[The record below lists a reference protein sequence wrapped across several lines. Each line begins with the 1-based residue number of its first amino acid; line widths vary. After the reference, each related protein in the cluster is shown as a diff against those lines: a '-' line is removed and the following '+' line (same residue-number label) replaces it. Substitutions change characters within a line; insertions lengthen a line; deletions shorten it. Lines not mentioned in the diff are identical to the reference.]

1 MGCLTLVN
9 LHMLACWMNMHY
21 KGVILK
27 KQQSKVVKH
36 KEFYKA
42 FSIGFFKAFI
52 ILFLFY
58 RSIVVSFVFALVYGV
73 FNIKFY
79 KKKHLEDWRWQMNL
93 EFREVMTSVSSAL
106 NAGYSVENSFK
117 EAKEDLVLLYGNN
130 SVMVK
135 ELDKINSQIMLNRPL
150 EIVLTEFAQYCQVED
165 ISNFAE
171 VFYTAKRTGGNL
183 IETARSTA
191 DKISSKIET
200 SREIKTM
207 VAGKKME
214 GRIMAYIP
222 LGIIVYFW
230 ISSPG
235 FLDCLYALS
244 GRFVMTILLVVY
256 LAAFKWSERI
266 GDISV

>member
-1 MGCLTLVN
+1 MEE
-9 LHMLACWMNMHY
+9 
-21 KGVILK
+21 
-27 KQQSKVVKH
+27 QQSKIVINKQLL
-36 KEFYKA
+36 KA
-42 FSIGFFKAFI
+42 FALGFIKAFI
-52 ILFLFY
+52 LLLLFY
-58 RSIVVSFVFALVYGV
+58 KSLAVSSVLAVVYGII
-73 FNIKFY
+73 NIRSDN
-79 KKKHLEDWRWQMNL
+79 KKQLENWRWQMDL
-93 EFREVMTSVSSAL
+93 EFREVMTDVSAAL

-117 EAKEDLVLLYGNN
+117 EAREDLMLLYGSN

-135 ELDKINSQIMLNRPL
+135 ELDKINSQITLNRPL
-150 EIVLTEFAQYCQVED
+150 EIVLMEFAQYCQVED

-171 VFYTAKRTGGNL
+171 VFNTAKRTGGNL

-191 DKISSKIET
+191 DKISAKIET
-200 SREIKTM
+200 SREIRTM

-235 FLDCLYALS
+235 FLDCLYVS
-244 GRFVMTILLVVY
+244 GGRLFMTVLLAVY

-266 GDISV
+266 GGISV

>member
-1 MGCLTLVN
+1 MR
-9 LHMLACWMNMHY
+9 
-21 KGVILK
+21 
-27 KQQSKVVKH
+27 KQQSKIVINKQLL
-36 KEFYKA
+36 KA
-42 FSIGFFKAFI
+42 FALGFIKAFI
-52 ILFLFY
+52 LLLLFY
-58 RSIVVSFVFALVYGV
+58 KSLAVSSVLAVVYGII
-73 FNIKFY
+73 NIRADN
-79 KKKHLEDWRWQMNL
+79 KKQLEDWRWQMNL
-93 EFREVMTSVSSAL
+93 EFREVMTAVSAAL

-117 EAKEDLVLLYGNN
+117 EAREDLMLLYGSN

-135 ELDKINSQIMLNRPL
+135 ELDKINSQITLNRPL
-150 EIVLTEFAQYCQVED
+150 EIVLMEFAQYCQVED

-171 VFYTAKRTGGNL
+171 VFHTAKRTGGNL

-191 DKISSKIET
+191 DKISAKIET
-200 SREIKTM
+200 SREIRTM

-235 FLDCLYALS
+235 FLDCLYVS
-244 GRFVMTILLVVY
+244 GGRLFMTVLLVVY

-266 GDISV
+266 GGISV

>member
-1 MGCLTLVN
+1 MEEQRS
-9 LHMLACWMNMHY
+9 
-21 KGVILK
+21 KIVIN
-27 KQQSKVVKH
+27 KQLL
-36 KEFYKA
+36 KA
-42 FSIGFFKAFI
+42 FALGFIKAFI
-52 ILFLFY
+52 LLLLFY
-58 RSIVVSFVFALVYGV
+58 KSLAVSSVLAVVYGII
-73 FNIKFY
+73 NIRSDN
-79 KKKHLEDWRWQMNL
+79 KKQLENWRWQMNL
-93 EFREVMTSVSSAL
+93 EFREVMTAVSAAL

-117 EAKEDLVLLYGNN
+117 EAREDLMLLYGSN

-135 ELDKINSQIMLNRPL
+135 ELDKINSQITLNRPL
-150 EIVLTEFAQYCQVED
+150 EIILMEFAQYCQVED

-171 VFYTAKRTGGNL
+171 VFHTAKRTGGNL

-191 DKISSKIET
+191 DKISAKIET
-200 SREIKTM
+200 SREIRTM

-235 FLDCLYALS
+235 FLDCLYVS
-244 GRFVMTILLVVY
+244 GGRLFMTVLLVVY

-266 GDISV
+266 GGISV